1 MEKIAKTNEI
11 TELVIARV
19 SELAKSGGLYTYPD
33 YNAEA
38 AIRSAALIL
47 TDTLDKNKQPVLQVC
62 TRESVANALLDMVV
76 QGLSPMKRQCYFV
89 AYGNKLQLMRSY
101 FGTITVA
108 KRCGLKW
115 IKANVIYAGDKI
127 EFAIDE
133 TGRRKLIKHE
143 QRLESLGTDIIGA
156 YAVYEVDGRIDCEV
170 MNIKQIRQA
179 WAQGKTFGGQGETV
193 HTKFPEEMAK
203 KTVIA
208 RACKLIINA
217 ASDITVG
224 ITEIADEYTELE
236 PNNEQATVIE
246 LTNADNEAA
255 QPEAVA
261 EEVMDK
267 EVIQETKEE
276 VSKEPK
282 TPKIEQQQIPF

>member
-19 SELAKSGGLYTYPD
+19 GELAKSGGIYTYPD

-38 AIRSAALIL
+38 AIRSAALVL
-47 TDTLDKNKQPVLQVC
+47 ADMQDKNKQPVLQIC
-62 TRESVANALLDMVV
+62 TRESIANALLDMVV

-127 EFAIDE
+127 EFTIDE
-133 TGRRKLIKHE
+133 TGRRRLVKHE
-143 QRLESLGTDIIGA
+143 QKLESLGTEIIGA
-156 YAVYEVDGRIDCEV
+156 YAIYEVDNRIDCEV

-217 ASDITVG
+217 ASDVTVG
-224 ITEIADEYTELE
+224 ITEIADEYTDVE
-236 PNNEQATVIE
+236 PNNEQTTVIE
-246 LTNADNEAA
+246 LNDSENEVTKM
-255 QPEAVA
+255 ETA
-261 EEVMDK
+261 EEVLDQ
-267 EVIQETKEE
+267 EVITEPKEE
-276 VSKEPK
+276 PKQEPK
-282 TPKIEQQQIPF
+282 AIKVEQQQIPF